1 MIYNK
6 QRVDVE
12 QIVTFVKALFGKY
25 TENQIADVIISLIN
39 KEKSTMNNVKL
50 WKLMSKANKLGQLFD
65 RQKSKELNDA
75 LDNLIMREQQLSS

>member
-12 QIVTFVKALFGKY
+12 QIVTFIKALFGKY

-50 WKLMSKANKLGQLFD
+50 WKLMSKANKLG
-65 RQKSKELNDA
+65 
-75 LDNLIMREQQLSS
+75 